1 LLTNCRRARPDSTP
15 KIAYLHARMVTIE
28 NGIAFLPDEVPWLA

>member
-1 LLTNCRRARPDSTP
+1 MVVD
-15 KIAYLHARMVTIE
+15 KIMRLHARMVTIE